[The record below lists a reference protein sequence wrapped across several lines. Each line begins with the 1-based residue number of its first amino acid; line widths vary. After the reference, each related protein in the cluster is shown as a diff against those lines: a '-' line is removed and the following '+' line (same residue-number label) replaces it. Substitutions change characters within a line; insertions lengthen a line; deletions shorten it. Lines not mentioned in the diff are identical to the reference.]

1 MSRDLI
7 DRQEILDRLDR
18 VIIRG
23 VYDDFYEGHLL
34 TAEVVKETILSLP
47 SAEPETP
54 SNGSITC
61 INPEKTHVRTTDDL
75 ISRQAAID
83 ARHNTWN

>member
-7 DRQEILDRLDR
+7 DRQEIIDRLDR

-47 SAEPETP
+47 SAQPEPASCKQVTGKLD
-54 SNGSITC
+54 SS
-61 INPEKTHVRTTDDL
+61 
-75 ISRQAAID
+75 SRILAIPMVL
-83 ARHNTWN
+83 